1 MIKLEI
7 DRQSAAAFKRE
18 LDAYQK
24 KKGVV
29 AKDAIRE
36 LAGEVALGLASRVQP
51 WGMSVA
57 KQRKFALSIA
67 KQVGRAVKNANISQG
82 SDDARSAHKK
92 RRNTKGQ
99 VPKELN
105 TAGQYKRQPISKQ
118 ERDQLARR
126 KMSSSGQAKASWAGA
141 GLKAFPSLKVAG
153 FFKRLV
159 KACSATVSGNGMNTT
174 VVISNELD
182 YIERTMP
189 QSAIQSGIQ
198 IGYRKMFRKLKNRI
212 ES

>member
-18 LDAYQK
+18 LDRYER

-57 KQRKFALSIA
+57 KQRKFSLSIA
-67 KQVGRAVKNANISQG
+67 KQVHRALKNSNVTQG
-82 SDDARSAHKK
+82 GEDARTAHSK
-92 RRNTKGQ
+92 RRDRKGQ
-99 VPKELN
+99 VPKDLRTN
-105 TAGQYKRQPISKQ
+105 GRIKNDPILKS
-118 ERDQLARR
+118 ERVQLAQR
-126 KMSSSGQAKASWAGA
+126 KMKASGQAKASWAGA
-141 GLKAFPSLKVAG
+141 GLKAFSTLKVPA
-153 FFKRLV
+153 FFRKMI
-159 KACSATVSGNGMNTT
+159 KACSATVSGSGMNTS
-174 VVISNELD
+174 VVISNDLN